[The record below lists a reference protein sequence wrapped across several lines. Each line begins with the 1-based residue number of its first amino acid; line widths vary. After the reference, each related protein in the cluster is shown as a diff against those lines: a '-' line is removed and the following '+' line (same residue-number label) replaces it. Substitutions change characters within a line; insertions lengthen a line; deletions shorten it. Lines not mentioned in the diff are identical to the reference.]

1 MEAEEEQL
9 MQHLLTLSLRMMQ
22 KHLMKQQT
30 REFWALQFKKTLK
43 DYNLVSG
50 GWQIEERD
58 KPIDDQEICKI
69 EERDKP
75 IDDLY
80 MGGFP
85 GGGAPVGFNV
95 G

>member
-1 MEAEEEQL
+1 MEEVEAEEVRL

-50 GWQIEERD
+50 GWSD
-58 KPIDDQEICKI
+58 
-69 EERDKP
+69 
-75 IDDLY
+75 
-80 MGGFP
+80 
-85 GGGAPVGFNV
+85 
-95 G
+95 